1 VIATVVVVMI
11 GAAFWYYRS
20 GPGRAD
26 TAELGNTDW
35 LELLYSQNPSVA
47 DDATAELEELGTSAL
62 PHIEKALTEPAADVT
77 RRKAAL
83 KAAGLLGA
91 KAAPLVSNVAR
102 HLTDPRLTAEAAV
115 ALSFMGREAFGP
127 LQQAAGSG
135 DPVVR
140 REALRSIGK
149 LRERAPLDARDV
161 MPLLLAGLTD
171 EDAGVRVVAA
181 TYLGI
186 LTDDAD
192 AAVPALIAALRDD
205 DPEVR
210 AAAATALG
218 SFGEAG
224 TDAIPAL
231 RKAAGDGDE
240 DVSRE
245 AGLALVKLQSSSRR

>member
-1 VIATVVVVMI
+1 MIATIVVVMI

-20 GPGRAD
+20 ASRLTDP
-26 TAELGNTDW
+26 AELGDADW

-47 DDATAELEELGTSAL
+47 ADAAAELEELGTSAR
-62 PHIEKALTEPAADVT
+62 PQIKRALTEPTADLAL
-77 RRKAAL
+77 RKAAL
-83 KAAGLLGA
+83 KASSLLGE
-91 KAAPLVSNVAR
+91 KAAPLVPEVAL
-102 HLTDPRLTAEAAV
+102 HLTDPGLTQEAAV
-115 ALSFMGREAFGP
+115 ALSFMGRDAFGP
-127 LQQAAGSG
+127 LQQAARSD

-149 LRERAPLDARDV
+149 LRERAPLDARAV
-161 MPLLLAGLTD
+161 MPLLLDGLAD

-186 LTDDAD
+186 LGDDA
-192 AAVPALIAALRDD
+192 AASVPALIRALRDE

-224 TDAIPAL
+224 ADAIPAL
-231 RKAAGDGDE
+231 RKAASDRDE

-245 AGLALVKLQSSSRR
+245 AGLALVKLQSSSRK